1 MKYST
6 GILTAVTLI
15 AAFILSG
22 CDSPSN
28 RTQDSETSAIETD
41 RNSEMA
47 TNNEVEA
54 ELRTYRAE
62 YDEKEMEF
70 NRTISEI
77 KQEIENEPDEEVRA
91 ELEEKLDEV
100 EASHRELK
108 REMDNYKASGRD
120 DWDEFKDS
128 FSDRMDDLG
137 DSLENFFSDINTNTS
152 TN

>member
-1 MKYST
+1 MKYPII
-6 GILTAVTLI
+6 ILTAVTLI

-28 RTQDSETSAIETD
+28 RMENAETSVIEAD
-41 RNSEMA
+41 RDLEIAKSE
-47 TNNEVEA
+47 VDA
-54 ELRTYRAE
+54 ELRIYRAE
-62 YDEKEMEF
+62 NEDRIVEF

-77 KQEIENEPDEEVRA
+77 KQEIENESDAEVRA

-100 EASHRELK
+100 EASHLELK
-108 REMDNYKASGRD
+108 REMDNYIASGRD
-120 DWDEFKDS
+120 NWDEFKDS

-137 DSLENFFSDINTNTS
+137 DSLENFFLTPNTTTS